1 LEEPAVLRRIAVALL
16 REAAAQTGHVGARL
30 EALRALAVSGDAAAA
45 ADLATAANSGGTAER
60 RVLAS
65 TGDERAVSA
74 LIADLNKVTGNA
86 MSIIDALAASG
97 SKAAVAPLSDRLNN
111 PSPEIRGAAVEGLG
125 RLGLRLSGLDLVSRI
140 KPLLSDTTPYV
151 RVKAAGALYGLND
164 MSGLQIL
171 QELLQSE
178 SSTSRLMTLQA
189 MASRPDAAWLEQVR
203 RLASAPEPEARV
215 GAARLLAA
223 HDPDLARKLLE
234 SAMNDPNPAIREM
247 ASEGLSGTG
256 VTDLSTL
263 RQFMKSNDRLTS
275 VRAAA
280 GVLMAAL
287 R

>member
-1 LEEPAVLRRIAVALL
+1 
-16 REAAAQTGHVGARL
+16 
-30 EALRALAVSGDAAAA
+30 
-45 ADLATAANSGGTAER
+45 
-60 RVLAS
+60 
-65 TGDERAVSA
+65 
-74 LIADLNKVTGNA
+74 
-86 MSIIDALAASG
+86 
-97 SKAAVAPLSDRLNN
+97 
-111 PSPEIRGAAVEGLG
+111 
-125 RLGLRLSGLDLVSRI
+125 
-140 KPLLSDTTPYV
+140 
-151 RVKAAGALYGLND
+151 
-164 MSGLQIL
+164 
-171 QELLQSE
+171 
-178 SSTSRLMTLQA
+178 MTLQA
-189 MASRPDAAWLEQVR
+189 MASRPDAAWLDQVR

-263 RQFMKSNDRLTS
+263 RQFMKSTDRLTS